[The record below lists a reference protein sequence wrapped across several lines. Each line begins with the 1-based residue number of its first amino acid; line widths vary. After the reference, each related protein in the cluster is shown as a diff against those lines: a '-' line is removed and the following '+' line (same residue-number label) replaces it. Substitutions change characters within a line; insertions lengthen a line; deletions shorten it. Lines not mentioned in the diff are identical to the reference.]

1 MMNMR
6 KKLFILGIGG
16 LTGSKLAM
24 MAKDDFEVFGSYN
37 LRNPEFDFIKSVK
50 LDISNVHN
58 VKGTMSDIH
67 PDILINTSGINSVDY
82 CENHQ
87 DEAKKINVEVVENIC
102 EITDS
107 LDTKFIHLS
116 SDSVFD
122 GTKDTP
128 YTEEDVPNPINFYG
142 HAKLASEKIVLKN
155 SKNLVV
161 RASVLYGWL
170 LRTLSDLPSSSMK
183 PINFGQWLIDK
194 LKSNEKVKIITD
206 EYSSPIIADDF
217 ARSILHLA
225 KGNQRGIFHS
235 APPLRITRYDFS
247 VKLANTLGL
256 DSGLIQPVSNKE
268 LGRRVAT
275 GFNKC
280 LNSSKI
286 TQQTKFQFL
295 SLEESLNLL
304 KKQVCD

>member
-1 MMNMR
+1 MNMK
-6 KKLFILGIGG
+6 KKLLILGIGG
-16 LTGSKLAM
+16 LTGSKLSI
-24 MAKDDFEVFGSYN
+24 MAKNDFEIFGSYN

-50 LDISNVHN
+50 LDISNIT
-58 VKGTMSDIH
+58 KTKEILADIR
-67 PDILINTSGINSVDY
+67 PDILVNTCGVNSVDY

-87 DEAKKINVEVVENIC
+87 DEAKKINVSAVEDIF
-102 EITDS
+102 EITES
-107 LDTKFIHLS
+107 IGAKFIHLS

-122 GTKDTP
+122 GTKSTP
-128 YTEEDVPNPINFYG
+128 YTEEDVPKPINFYG
-142 HAKLASEKIVLKN
+142 QTKLTSEKIVLKN
-155 SKNLVV
+155 PRNLVI

-170 LRTLSDLPSSSMK
+170 LRKISNVPSSSMK

-194 LKSNEKVKIITD
+194 LNSNEKVKIITD

-225 KGNQRGIFHS
+225 KENHHGIFHS

-247 VKLANTLGL
+247 VKLAKTLDL
-256 DSGLIQPVSNKE
+256 DSSLIQPVSNKE
-268 LGRRVAT
+268 LGRKVVT

-280 LNSSKI
+280 LDSSKI
-286 TQQTKFQFL
+286 MKTNFQFL

-304 KKQVCD
+304 KEQISN